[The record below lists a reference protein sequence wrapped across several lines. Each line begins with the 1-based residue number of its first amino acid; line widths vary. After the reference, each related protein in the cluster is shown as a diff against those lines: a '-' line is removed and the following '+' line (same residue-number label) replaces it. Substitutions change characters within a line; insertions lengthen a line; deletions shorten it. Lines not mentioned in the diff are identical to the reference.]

1 MVAMVCFMGNGWLR
15 VVRDV
20 AGGWFASELAGG
32 FAAMR
37 GSLVTQWVGSAAAV
51 GGGMSLCS
59 MLVSAGLQQ

>member
-1 MVAMVCFMGNGWLR
+1 MVSQCEKLAVVAMVCFMGNGWLR

-37 GSLVTQWVGSAAAV
+37 GLAGHTVGW
-51 GGGMSLCS
+51 
-59 MLVSAGLQQ
+59 